1 MCGDPATTREHA
13 PPRCFFPG
21 KGAGLQLATVPSCD
35 RHNGKKSGDD
45 MYVLA
50 HICLNAARYGN
61 LAERVFLR
69 SVAPQVIEM
78 AKFHAL
84 LADGSKPMGEAGV
97 AYRVNVARFDSF
109 FDHLSAAM
117 YRARF
122 GEGYAYGLRPMRHA
136 YFNFKSS
143 DPQEQQEFAAAGV
156 VQKQFFS
163 AFAPQIVTYCSA
175 KVDESVYQLQI
186 AAPLGPRHR
195 MTFIHNFYGIF
206 EVATLVPAYPPS

>member
-13 PPRCFFPG
+13 PPRCFFPD
-21 KGAGLQLATVPSCD
+21 KGAGLQLATVASCD

-45 MYVLA
+45 IYVLA
-50 HICLNAARYGN
+50 HICLNAARSGN

-78 AKFHAL
+78 AKFHDL
-84 LADGSKPMGEAGV
+84 LADGSQPMGEAGV
-97 AYRVNVARFDSF
+97 AYRVNIARFDSF

-122 GEGYAYGLRPMRHA
+122 GESYAYGLRPMRHT
-136 YFNFKSS
+136 YFNFRSS
-143 DPQEQQEFAAAGV
+143 GPSEQQEVEGSGLLVRQFFAAL
-156 VQKQFFS
+156 
-163 AFAPQIVTYCSA
+163 APQIVTYASA
-175 KVDESVYQLQI
+175 KVDEPVYQLQI
-186 AAPLGPRHR
+186 AAPLGPRHK

-206 EVATLVPAYPPS
+206 EVATLVPACPPS